1 LELARQIEGHTDGSE
16 DKHLPSA
23 PPRALPDLT
32 AALDLVKAFGTC
44 PSSDPIRQSWVH
56 LLLIARRL
64 SALALRSVK
73 EIVDR
78 RLLTDEKLHIRVQS
92 ANFWKSGD

>member
-1 LELARQIEGHTDGSE
+1 MKTG
-16 DKHLPSA
+16 DKSLPSA
-23 PPRALPDLT
+23 PPRALRDLT

-64 SALALRSVK
+64 SALALSSV
-73 EIVDR
+73 EVIVGKG
-78 RLLTDEKLHIRVQS
+78 LLTDEELHIRVQS